1 MRVVLSSAAA
11 FLAGLIAACV
21 PHQEPVAPIET
32 FAMQTAAGVPF
43 IQLRIGESQ
52 PLNFMIDTGFDVN
65 VIDLQ
70 VAQSL
75 GLYGEGAQTEAQPGG
90 AVTIAEL
97 PPIDLTGA
105 QRVYEAIPFTG
116 FAIGESLSA
125 VMGRPVAGILG
136 HDFLRRYVVE
146 LDYDGEA
153 LRLFEPEA
161 WEYDG
166 GAIVPVTIVDDEP
179 LVEGVLT
186 LPSGRTVRAPFKFDT
201 GSLDVAGLA
210 LNFVREENIVE
221 PGMPELSIS
230 GLAVGGET
238 EGRLIRVRRF
248 QLGSIAI
255 EQPQLGYNVDS
266 GGFENRT
273 NAGTVGAGLFARG
286 RVILDYPHNRIVLD
300 SAYSGRA
307 TEEYPSGLLLASSPD
322 DFSEVTVMLVM
333 PNGPG
338 AEAGLIEGDAI
349 VALDGERV
357 DLAQARELLRR
368 TTTRALTIRR
378 GGREI
383 AMEITPRPLLPLL
396 E

>member
-1 MRVVLSSAAA
+1 LRVVQLGVAA
-11 FLAGLIAACV
+11 LAGFIAACA
-21 PHQEPVAPIET
+21 PSQRSASPIET
-32 FAMQTAAGVPF
+32 FAMETAAGVPF
-43 IQLRIGESQ
+43 IQLRIGASQ
-52 PLNFMIDTGFDVN
+52 PLNFMIDTGFDIN

-75 GLYGEGAQTEAQPGG
+75 GLRGEGAQMEAQPGG
-90 AVTIAEL
+90 DVAIAQL
-97 PPIDLTGA
+97 PPIDLTGS
-105 QRVYEAIPFTG
+105 QRTYEAIPFTG
-116 FAIGESLSA
+116 FALGESLSA

-146 LDYDGEA
+146 LDYDDET
-153 LRLFEPEA
+153 LRLFDPEE

-166 GAIVPVTIVDDEP
+166 GAIVPVTIIDGEP

-248 QLGSIAI
+248 EIGSIAI
-255 EQPQLGYNVDS
+255 EQPQLGYDVDT

-273 NAGTVGAGLFARG
+273 NAGTVGVGVFARG
-286 RVILDYPHNRIVLD
+286 RVILDYPHDRIVLD
-300 SAYSGRA
+300 SSYSGRA
-307 TEEYPSGLLLASSPD
+307 TEEYPSGLLLASSPG
-322 DFSEVTVMLVM
+322 DFTEVIVMLVM
-333 PNGPG
+333 ANGPG

-349 VALDGERV
+349 VAIDGERA
-357 DLAQARELLRR
+357 DLAQARALLRR
-368 TTTRALTIRR
+368 TTSRTLTVRR

-383 AMEITPRPLLPLL
+383 TVEIAPRPLLPLL